1 MQARWG
7 LTTAFGVLSLD
18 QDGMF
23 QVVVDHFVALLPGQ
37 VSTPGSA
44 REAAWVRP
52 SAPDLI
58 LDLGCGVFGFGEGP
72 VERGDGGV
80 LAGVPAG
87 LDDQLPAIRGTG
99 VPLFLRAMAK
109 AITSPR

>member
-44 REAAWVRP
+44 REAA
-52 SAPDLI
+52 
-58 LDLGCGVFGFGEGP
+58 G
-72 VERGDGGV
+72 
-80 LAGVPAG
+80 
-87 LDDQLPAIRGTG
+87 
-99 VPLFLRAMAK
+99 
-109 AITSPR
+109 